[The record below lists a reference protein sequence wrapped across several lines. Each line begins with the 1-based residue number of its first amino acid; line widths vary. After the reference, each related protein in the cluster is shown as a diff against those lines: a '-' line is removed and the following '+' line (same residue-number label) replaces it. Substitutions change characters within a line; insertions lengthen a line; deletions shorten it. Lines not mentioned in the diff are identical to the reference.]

1 MTTYISILRGINVSG
16 KKLIKMDA
24 LKAMYEQLGF
34 QNAITYVQ
42 SGNVVFSSEIE
53 DSKNLEQLIKTKIK
67 EVFDF
72 EVPIIVLTKDELAE
86 IVANNPFSKDATKD
100 KEFLHFTFLA
110 AQPGNINVEDIA
122 SKKQEGEDIAFS
134 NKVIYLYCPLGY
146 GNTKLSTN
154 FLESQ
159 LKVEAT
165 TRNYNTTTALLKL
178 ALIK

>member
-1 MTTYISILRGINVSG
+1 MATYISILRGINVSG

-53 DSKNLEQLIKTKIK
+53 DSKELEQLIKTKIK

-86 IVANNPFSKDATKD
+86 IVANNPFSKDAT
-100 KEFLHFTFLA
+100 
-110 AQPGNINVEDIA
+110 
-122 SKKQEGEDIAFS
+122 
-134 NKVIYLYCPLGY
+134 
-146 GNTKLSTN
+146 
-154 FLESQ
+154 
-159 LKVEAT
+159 
-165 TRNYNTTTALLKL
+165 
-178 ALIK
+178 